1 MVDAIHS
8 YLTTTLAGI
17 RVADV
22 IDMLL
27 AAGFIYGLIHW
38 LRRSSSPRLAH
49 RIVLS
54 VVILAALYILASLL
68 DMVLLE
74 TIVLISFLLV
84 GVGTAVFFQKDIQR
98 TLDRILLL
106 RFQRLSDRPSLLLS
120 PVNILCEAAG
130 VLAEKR
136 HGALIAIHGKEA
148 WSRQIEGGV
157 WLDGIV
163 SVPLLLSLFDP
174 ASAGHDGAVLLKG
187 DIVTQFGAHLPLSA
201 AGPLKG
207 TRHAAGLGLSE
218 RCDAFVIIVS
228 EERGTISVARHGTL
242 SEVASPTELKRLL
255 APFWADHYQAIVP
268 VLSRWK
274 RLRPVAMPL
283 LSLVLAML
291 LWILFASR
299 PQEAIQTFTVPIEY
313 VNVPPAYELTDP
325 GPASALVT
333 LSGSEQAF
341 RIFNP
346 SALIV
351 SMDLSGIEE
360 GTNRLPITES
370 DIRIPQGWTLYR
382 VEPEEVVV
390 EARVRAPKGSP

>member
-1 MVDAIHS
+1 MRDAIQS
-8 YLTTTLAGI
+8 YLTTMLAGI
-17 RVADV
+17 RPADMV
-22 IDMLL
+22 DILL
-27 AAGFIYGLIHW
+27 AGGFIYGIIHW

-49 RIVLS
+49 RIVLA
-54 VVILAALYILASLL
+54 VVILAALYTLASRL

-98 TLDRILLL
+98 TLDRLLLL
-106 RFQRLSDRPSLLLS
+106 RFRRPSARKSLLQS
-120 PVNILCEAAG
+120 PVSILCEAAG
-130 VLAEKR
+130 ALAEKR
-136 HGALIAIHGKEA
+136 HGALIAIQGREA

-163 SVPLLLSLFDP
+163 SVPLLDSLFDP
-174 ASAGHDGAVLLKG
+174 ASAGHDGAVLIKR
-187 DIVTQFGAHLPLSA
+187 DIVTHFGAHLPLSA

-218 RCDAFVIIVS
+218 QCDAFVIIVS
-228 EERGTISVARHGTL
+228 EERGAISVARRGSL
-242 SEVASPTELKRLL
+242 VEVASPAELQQLL
-255 APFWADHYQAIVP
+255 APFWEARYATLVP

-274 RLRPVAMPL
+274 RLRPVTMPL
-283 LSLVLAML
+283 ISLVLAML

-299 PQEAIQTFTVPIEY
+299 PEEAIQTFTVPIQY
-313 VNVPPAYELTDP
+313 VNLPMEYELTDP

-341 RIFNP
+341 RIFEP

-351 SMDLSGIEE
+351 SLDLSNIVA

-370 DIRIPQGWTLYR
+370 SIRIPQGWTLYG
-382 VEPEEVVV
+382 VDPVQVTIQ
-390 EARVRAPKGSP
+390 ARLRGPAP